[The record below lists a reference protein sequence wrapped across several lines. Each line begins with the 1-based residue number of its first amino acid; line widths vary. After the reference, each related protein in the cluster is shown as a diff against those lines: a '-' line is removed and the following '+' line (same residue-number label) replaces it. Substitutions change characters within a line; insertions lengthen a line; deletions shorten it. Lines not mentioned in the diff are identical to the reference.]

1 MLTFCFFEDMLKLK
15 DSSSVV
21 LYMKKTDKVLCATRL
36 KTCFLQKRLT
46 DILRIILGLSKIGKD
61 GY

>member
-21 LYMKKTDKVLCATRL
+21 LYMKKTGKVLCATRL

-46 DILRIILGLSKIGKD
+46 DIL
-61 GY
+61 